1 MALNPAQMEIL
12 SKLSKAE
19 LLDYIDMFQK
29 NWWNLQNNYMLY
41 INNEYGEE
49 AAVKADAT
57 CFTANAKVQ
66 MYRLRK
72 MFGLKDDLPS
82 LMDAI
87 VLSTVWANCDY
98 DLVKVDNEKFRI
110 KVTNCYQQV
119 RRLEDGMGELPCKPA
134 GIAIC
139 EAAADVIN
147 PSANVKCLVCPPDEH
162 PKDVWCEWEYE
173 IPA

>member
-12 SKLSKAE
+12 SKLSKTE

-41 INNEYGEE
+41 INTEYGEE
-49 AAVKADAT
+49 AAVKADGT

-87 VLSTVWANCDY
+87 VLSTIWANCDY
-98 DLVKVDNEKFRI
+98 DLTKIDNEKFRI

-139 EAAADVIN
+139 EAAAEVIN
-147 PSANVKCLVCPPDEH
+147 PRAKVKCLVCPPDEH
-162 PKDVWCEWEYE
+162 PQDVWCEWEYE